1 MIQCAVSA
9 CCISGCLVHSHPPQ
23 RVLPVSTTAVNSLL
37 AVQCK
42 QLNHTH
48 IDYSYSHIYPP
59 HQAAPKLSNTQT
71 LPTHLTYITSTMP
84 TSSRFTEHIDTATT
98 RQSTS
103 PECDVRLDDIL
114 KMSISQTHTQKARAW
129 SGSSS
134 NSSASSREE
143 QPAMQQEKKTKRG
156 SRFLGRKV

>member
-1 MIQCAVSA
+1 MCCFCLLYFRLSCPLSSTSA
-9 CCISGCLVHSHPPQ
+9 CSP
-23 RVLPVSTTAVNSLL
+23 SLYNGREQFTGS
-37 AVQCK
+37 AVQ
-42 QLNHTH
+42 TT
-48 IDYSYSHIYPP
+48 DSYSHIYPP

>member
-1 MIQCAVSA
+1 MCCFCLLYIRLSCPLSSTSA
-9 CCISGCLVHSHPPQ
+9 CSP
-23 RVLPVSTTAVNSLL
+23 SLYNGREQFTGS
-37 AVQCK
+37 AVQ
-42 QLNHTH
+42 TTE
-48 IDYSYSHIYPP
+48 SYSHRLFIPTHIP
-59 HQAAPKLSNTQT
+59 AAPGSSQANTQT

-143 QPAMQQEKKTKRG
+143 QPAMQQEKKSKRG

>member
-9 CCISGCLVHSHPPQ
+9 CCISGCLVHSHQPQ

-42 QLNHTH
+42 QLNHSH
-48 IDYSYSHIYPP
+48 IDYSYSRNIPTTP
-59 HQAAPKLSNTQT
+59 GSSQALKHSNT
-71 LPTHLTYITSTMP
+71 PTHLTYITSTMP